1 MTDFFFVFLGHMMHM
16 CGCLLLQYGPYGV
29 CLKNLDITASF

>member
-1 MTDFFFVFLGHMMHM
+1 MMHM

-29 CLKNLDITASF
+29 CLKNSYVKGLESARMPNITSM